1 MFLHELRIPLRHL
14 LKSPGFTAAAVLM
27 LALGI
32 GATTAIFSIV
42 EGVLLRSLLF
52 PHPVRLLVLS
62 DILQG
67 GKGEAGVTAPD
78 TSRKVR
84 SAQSACNA
92 TVGRPDTR
100 PAHSVNAASMIA
112 SS

>member
-1 MFLHELRIPLRHL
+1 
-14 LKSPGFTAAAVLM
+14 M

-32 GATTAIFSIV
+32 GATTAISSIV
-42 EGVLLRSLLF
+42 EGVLLRPLPF
-52 PHPVRLLVLS
+52 PHPERLVVLS
-62 DILQG
+62 DMLQG
-67 GKGEAGVTAPD
+67 ANGKAGVTFPD

-100 PAHSVNAASMIA
+100 PAHSVNAASMNDF
-112 SS
+112 S